1 MLPKLKDIVTT
12 LAARGVSMGG
22 PLIVGII
29 TARALGPEDRGQYF
43 LIMSYA
49 LIASQI
55 ANLGL
60 HASNTYLVA
69 NRRYLLGPLFVNGLY
84 VAVIVTPVVALVIVL
99 VLGWP
104 QALGL
109 VAAPG
114 SSTGPVALAAVLL
127 APLILMLVYI
137 SNLAVAVGRVSLY
150 NALTIGYS
158 LLAVVVAGAVWLVG
172 GGTLSFLLAAAFSA
186 AAVCAFVSLRLL
198 SGCRLHANFDLAL
211 FKDGF
216 IFAFKAYLT
225 TMFGS
230 LMMRVGILALQ
241 QHASMSE
248 IGLFSIAV
256 QLTDGIAQLPATIG
270 ILMFP
275 IMLRTETVHR
285 RKAMWRAFWGLGA
298 AMFAMLVV
306 GGIAS
311 YWLIPFLFGESFAG
325 SYPYTIALFPQLLL
339 LALMTVISQYLAA
352 EGFPWTQVL
361 AWVVGFL
368 VQAVLSYWLASLWG
382 GFGVAIAL
390 TVSSSVVLGI
400 LLFAV
405 FSKTED
411 SATMTDGNQPI
422 LAPDIPS
429 R

>member
-1 MLPKLKDIVTT
+1 MLPRLKEIVTT

-69 NRRYLLGPLFVNGLY
+69 NRRDLLGPLFVNGLY
-84 VAVIVTPVVALVIVL
+84 VAVIVAPVVALVIVL
-99 VLGWP
+99 ALGWP
-104 QALGL
+104 QAFGSA
-109 VAAPG
+109 VAPG

-127 APLILMLVYI
+127 APLILMLVYV
-137 SNLAVAVGRVSLY
+137 SNLAVAIGRVSLY
-150 NALTIGYS
+150 NALTVGYS
-158 LLAVVVAGAVWLVG
+158 LLAVGVAAVIWLAG

-186 AAVCAFVSLRLL
+186 AVVCTLVSLQLL
-198 SGCRLHANFDLAL
+198 SGSHFRANFNVSL
-211 FKDGF
+211 FKEGL

-270 ILMFP
+270 MLMFP
-275 IMLRTETVHR
+275 IMLRTETAHR

-298 AMFAMLVV
+298 AMFAVLVV

-311 YWLIPFLFGESFAG
+311 YWLIPLLFGESFAG

-361 AWVVGFL
+361 AWIAGFL
-368 VQAVLSYWLASLWG
+368 VQSVLSYWLASIWG

-390 TVSSSVVLGI
+390 TVSSSVVLGM

-405 FSKTED
+405 FRTGRGSA
-411 SATMTDGNQPI
+411 ATMDGDRSI
-422 LAPDIPS
+422 FAPDILS